1 MDIFGFELE
10 FNHDTIR
17 KKIEDCSKEHGKG
30 YVCIVDGPS
39 LVRSHTNQDFLHLL
53 QGAYF
58 NSCDGGSVA
67 AMAGRLYKQEL
78 KAFTGP
84 EIFAEYITQ
93 TGFRQVLLGN
103 TEKMFEKVVEKVK
116 QEVQEVQDNSENTY
130 LFHIP
135 LPFCEVEDF
144 DYEGIA
150 KEIGHLDADI
160 IWVSLGAPKQE
171 FFMQKLLPY
180 LDRGLMLG
188 VGAAFA
194 FYLGELKDYT
204 FRIGEYRFNWI
215 YRLFVEPKKQIARV
229 RTIFRYYPQIYLKE
243 RKRING

>member
-1 MDIFGFELE
+1 MKIFGFELE

-17 KKIEDCSKEHGKG
+17 QKIEECSHNRSKG

-39 LVRSHTNQDFLHLL
+39 LVRSHTDSEFMKVLR
-53 QGAYF
+53 GAYF

-67 AMAGRLYKQEL
+67 AMASRLHKQEL
-78 KAFTGP
+78 RAFTGP
-84 EIFAEYITQ
+84 EIFAEYVIRKDY
-93 TGFRQVLLGN
+93 RQVLLGN
-103 TEKMFEKVVEKVK
+103 TEEMFQKVMKKVI
-116 QEVQEVQDNSENTY
+116 QEFQGVQGDAEETH

-135 LPFCEVEDF
+135 LPFCKVEDF

-150 KEIGHLDADI
+150 KEIERLDADI

-171 FFMQKLLPY
+171 YFMQRLLPH
-180 LDRGLMLG
+180 LNRGLMLG

-194 FYLGELKDYT
+194 FYLGELKDYS

-215 YRLFVEPKKQIARV
+215 YRLFIEPKKQFTRV
-229 RTIFRYYPQIYLKE
+229 RTIFRYYPVIYFKE
-243 RKRING
+243 KKRLRR